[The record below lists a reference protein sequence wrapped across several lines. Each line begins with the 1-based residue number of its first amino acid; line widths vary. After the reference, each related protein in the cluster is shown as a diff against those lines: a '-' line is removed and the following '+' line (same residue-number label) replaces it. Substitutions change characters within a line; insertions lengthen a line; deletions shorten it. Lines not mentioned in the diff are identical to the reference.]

1 MPRSPEDRVIRDS
14 RAELWSAVR
23 DGIVW
28 STDLTPDGKL
38 RPSLAPTPENSQAWA
53 AQVQAS
59 TPFGRQESWR
69 QTLSIV
75 PPSPTEP
82 PVRTPLGEVHV
93 NILRS
98 ELGADDRKR
107 AAVDAALHKIKAG
120 MRELELAQQM

>member
-23 DGIVW
+23 EGIVW

-38 RPSLAPTPENSQAWA
+38 RPSLAPTPENSRAWA
-53 AQVQAS
+53 IEVQAS

-75 PPSPTEP
+75 PPSPNGP